1 MTRPRRGLLIRH
13 KLHLLVV
20 IPLVGLLLATAPLIA
35 DRVDRASQASDLA
48 GRMKAADL
56 IGALVQDV
64 QQERL
69 LSISYLASPDAAPN
83 AVVVQE
89 ALVSGAAAD
98 LRRSLGGRLTPALAA
113 ALGGV
118 DGADGIGALREQVVQ
133 HTITPNRL
141 NAAYDTVVGALI
153 DAVGLIHPR
162 DAAVAG
168 SADQDALDAL
178 FRADQ
183 YRGTAGAA
191 LLASV
196 AAPAGAAGSLGAA
209 GRAEQQEAVEV
220 DRFKELAT
228 ADQARLFRLAEF
240 GTASALVNDL
250 QGQVETAHGVSG
262 AGDQPAGQA
271 AQTGQ
276 PGKIG
281 QPGQTGPPTTSA
293 DPLSAA
299 DRRALADR
307 LADAVAAQYGLR
319 VLVEEKI
326 AHDIAGEAGHAAHT
340 ERIAAAG
347 FGVAVEALVIVVI
360 WLSVSIRRS
369 ISEPLRGLTEAATE
383 VADLADSEL
392 RRVADVDDSGPRS
405 PMPRLAAVRITSR
418 DEVGTLAEAF
428 NRVQA
433 TSARLLE
440 RQILSRRN
448 VAVMYGS
455 IGRRTLNLVRR
466 QLALIDDLEA
476 EEADADRLD
485 RLFRLDHAASRLRRS
500 AHSLIVL
507 SGTPYEDGA
516 PGEPLSL
523 YDAVRAAQSDI
534 DDYRRVVLTS
544 AVQDLLRPR
553 TAGDIVL
560 VLSELLANAVAFSPP
575 DSRVE
580 VSAYRVG
587 DDRCVRIVDHGAGM
601 AADRIERENTR
612 LVSRERLD
620 LAPTDVLG
628 LFVVGRLARRHGLS
642 VRLCDTAGGGVTAVV
657 VIPDRLFVAGT
668 APHNAAG
675 GADSASGVRGAEA
688 ADGGAAD
695 QIRREVAAAI
705 QRAMTAWSGEGVG
718 RRTAHQDHPDAAI
731 PDPDDGR
738 PPAWQPSRD
747 PGAVPFSLDRR
758 VPGARLT
765 PRTGGTPHVPPPTP
779 DPELVRA
786 EIEAFQAELPAP
798 TGWKRAGRTDERHT
812 EPRRTHSAGAGL
824 LLDRGRLRPADRR
837 RDRRASW
844 CPRTVCRSRCP
855 TPAARTPPTGSRPS
869 SRDWR
874 AWPAPSPRPRTWAR

>member
-1 MTRPRRGLLIRH
+1 MMRSRRGLLIRH
-13 KLHLLVV
+13 KLHLLVIV
-20 IPLVGLLLATAPLIA
+20 PLVGLTLATAPLITE
-35 DRVDRASQASDLA
+35 RVSRASQASDLA
-48 GRMKAADL
+48 ALMRTADL

-83 AVVVQE
+83 AVVVQQ

-98 LRRSLGGRLTPALAA
+98 LRRSLGGRLTPALTA
-113 ALGGV
+113 ALDGV
-118 DGADGIGALREQVVQ
+118 DRLSAQRQQVLRQTV
-133 HTITPNRL
+133 TPNRL
-141 NAAYDTVVGALI
+141 NSAYDTVIGALI
-153 DAVGLIHPR
+153 DGIGLIHPR
-162 DAAVAG
+162 DATVAG
-168 SADQDALDAL
+168 SADQVALDAL

-220 DRFKELAT
+220 DRFEELAT

-250 QGQVETAHGVSG
+250 QGQIETAHGVPADAG
-262 AGDQPAGQA
+262 AGQSSQSSQSSQA
-271 AQTGQ
+271 AQTG
-276 PGKIG
+276 PAGSG
-281 QPGQTGPPTTSA
+281 QSSASSQT
-293 DPLSAA
+293 AA
-299 DRRALADR
+299 DRRALVDR
-307 LADAVAAQYGLR
+307 LADAVTAQYGLR

-326 AHDIAGEAGHAAHT
+326 AHDISTEAGHAAHT

-347 FGVAVEALVIVVI
+347 FGVAVEALVVVVI
-360 WLSVSIRRS
+360 WLSISIRRS

-392 RRVADVDDSGPRS
+392 RRVADVDDSGPRA
-405 PMPRLAAVRITSR
+405 PMPRLAAVRLTSR

-448 VAVMYGS
+448 VALMYGS

-466 QLALIDDLEA
+466 QLALIDELEA
-476 EEADADRLD
+476 GEADADRLD

-544 AVQDLLRPR
+544 AVEDLLRPR

-560 VLSELLANAVAFSPP
+560 VLAELLANAVSFSPP
-575 DSRVE
+575 ESRVE
-580 VSAYRVG
+580 VAAYRVG
-587 DDRCVRIVDHGAGM
+587 GDRCVRIVDHGVGM
-601 AADRIERENTR
+601 PAERIERENTR

-620 LAPTDVLG
+620 LAPTDLLG
-628 LFVVGRLARRHGLS
+628 LFVVGRLARRHGLN
-642 VRLCDTAGGGVTAVV
+642 VRLSDTPGGGVTALV
-657 VIPDRLFVAGT
+657 VIPGRLFVADAEQAARGR
-668 APHNAAG
+668 APMAATSK
-675 GADSASGVRGAEA
+675 ARGAT
-688 ADGGAAD
+688 GT
-695 QIRREVAAAI
+695 
-705 QRAMTAWSGEGVG
+705 RAGS
-718 RRTAHQDHPDAAI
+718 
-731 PDPDDGR
+731 
-738 PPAWQPSRD
+738 
-747 PGAVPFSLDRR
+747 
-758 VPGARLT
+758 GARS
-765 PRTGGTPHVPPPTP
+765 
-779 DPELVRA
+779 
-786 EIEAFQAELPAP
+786 
-798 TGWKRAGRTDERHT
+798 
-812 EPRRTHSAGAGL
+812 PRRSAV
-824 LLDRGRLRPADRR
+824 R
-837 RDRRASW
+837 
-844 CPRTVCRSRCP
+844 
-855 TPAARTPPTGSRPS
+855 
-869 SRDWR
+869 
-874 AWPAPSPRPRTWAR
+874 

>member
-1 MTRPRRGLLIRH
+1 MMRSRRGLLIRH
-13 KLHLLVV
+13 KLHLLVIV
-20 IPLVGLLLATAPLIA
+20 PLAGLILATAPLITE
-35 DRVDRASQASDLA
+35 RVSRASQASDLA
-48 GRMKAADL
+48 GLMRTADL

-69 LSISYLASPDAAPN
+69 LSISFLASPDAAPN
-83 AVVVQE
+83 AVVVQQ

-98 LRRSLGGRLTPALAA
+98 LRRSLGGRLTPALTA
-113 ALGGV
+113 ALDGV
-118 DGADGIGALREQVVQ
+118 DDLSTLRQQILHQTV
-133 HTITPNRL
+133 TPNRL
-141 NAAYDTVVGALI
+141 NSAYDTVVGALI
-153 DAVGLIHPR
+153 DGIGLIHPR
-162 DAAVAG
+162 DATVAG
-168 SADQDALDAL
+168 SADQAALDAL

-196 AAPAGAAGSLGAA
+196 AVPAGAAGSLGAA

-220 DRFKELAT
+220 DRFEELAT

-250 QGQVETAHGVSG
+250 QGQIETAHGVPADAG
-262 AGDQPAGQA
+262 ADQSGQA
-271 AQTGQ
+271 QVQSSASPQSQT
-276 PGKIG
+276 
-281 QPGQTGPPTTSA
+281 
-293 DPLSAA
+293 AA
-299 DRRALADR
+299 DRRALVDR
-307 LADAVAAQYGLR
+307 LADAVTAQYGLR

-326 AHDIAGEAGHAAHT
+326 AHDISTEAGHAAHT

-347 FGVAVEALVIVVI
+347 FGVAVEALVVIVI
-360 WLSVSIRRS
+360 WLSISIRRS

-392 RRVADVDDSGPRS
+392 RRVADVDDSGPRA
-405 PMPRLAAVRITSR
+405 PMPRLAAVRLTSR

-448 VAVMYGS
+448 VALMYGS

-466 QLALIDDLEA
+466 QLALIDELEA
-476 EEADADRLD
+476 GEADADRLD

-534 DDYRRVVLTS
+534 DDYRRVVLTA
-544 AVQDLLRPR
+544 AVEDLLRPR
-553 TAGDIVL
+553 TAGDVVL
-560 VLSELLANAVAFSPP
+560 VLAELLANAVAFSPP

-580 VSAYRVG
+580 VAAYRVG
-587 DDRCVRIVDHGAGM
+587 GERCVRIVDHGVGM
-601 AADRIERENTR
+601 PAERIASENTR

-620 LAPTDVLG
+620 LAPTDLLG

-642 VRLCDTAGGGVTAVV
+642 VRLSDTPGGGVTALV
-657 VIPDRLFVAGT
+657 VIPGRLFVAD
-668 APHNAAG
+668 AEQG
-675 GADSASGVRGAEA
+675 GADG
-688 ADGGAAD
+688 ADGRDLGGAGD
-695 QIRREVAAAI
+695 EGDDGRIRREVAEAI

-718 RRTAHQDHPDAAI
+718 RLLPSQDFDASVLV
-731 PDPDDGR
+731 PDDA

-747 PGAVPFSLDRR
+747 PGAVPFPLDRR
-758 VPGARLT
+758 IPGAHLT
-765 PRTGGTPHVPPPTP
+765 PRTGGTPRTAAPDP
-779 DPELVRA
+779 DPEAVRA
-786 EIEAFQAELPAP
+786 EIKAFE
-798 TGWKRAGRTDERHT
+798 
-812 EPRRTHSAGAGL
+812 AGA
-824 LLDRGRLRPADRR
+824 A
-837 RDRRASW
+837 RA
-844 CPRTVCRSRCP
+844 V
-855 TPAARTPPTGSRPS
+855 TPETSVEKR
-869 SRDWR
+869 
-874 AWPAPSPRPRTWAR
+874 

>member
-1 MTRPRRGLLIRH
+1 MPRPRRGLLIRH

-20 IPLVGLLLATAPLIA
+20 VPLVGLLLATAPLIA
-35 DRVDRASQASDLA
+35 DRVNRASQASDLA
-48 GRMKAADL
+48 GLMKAADL

-83 AVVVQE
+83 SLVVQE
-89 ALVSGAAAD
+89 ALVSGTAAD
-98 LRRSLGGRLTPALAA
+98 LRRSLGSQLTPALAA
-113 ALGGV
+113 ALDGV
-118 DGADGIGALREQVVQ
+118 DGADGIGALRGQVLQ
-133 HTITPNRL
+133 HAITPNRL
-141 NAAYDTVVGALI
+141 NSAYDTVVGALI
-153 DAVGLIHPR
+153 DAIGLIHPR
-162 DAAVAG
+162 DATVAG

-228 ADQARLFRLAEF
+228 TDQAQLFRLAEF

-250 QGQVETAHGVSG
+250 QGQIETAHGVPSG
-262 AGDQPAGQA
+262 SGDQPT
-271 AQTGQ
+271 AQTAQ
-276 PGKIG
+276 PA
-281 QPGQTGPPTTSA
+281 QTLQSAQTTQSTQTGYSSTPA
-293 DPLSAA
+293 DTQSAA
-299 DRRALADR
+299 DRRALVDR
-307 LADAVAAQYGLR
+307 LADAVTAQYGLR

-326 AHDIAGEAGHAAHT
+326 AHDIASEAGHAAHT
-340 ERIAAAG
+340 ERVAAAG
-347 FGVAVEALVIVVI
+347 FGVAVEALLIVVI

-476 EEADADRLD
+476 KEIDADRLD

-534 DDYRRVVLTS
+534 DDYRRVDSAS
-544 AVQDLLRPR
+544 AVEDLLRPR
-553 TAGDIVL
+553 TAGDVVL
-560 VLSELLANAVAFSPP
+560 VLAELMANAVAFSPP
-575 DSRVE
+575 ESRVE
-580 VSAYRVG
+580 VSAYRVA
-587 DDRCVRIVDHGAGM
+587 DDRCVRIVDHGVGM
-601 AADRIERENTR
+601 SADRIERENTR

-642 VRLCDTAGGGVTAVV
+642 VRLCETPGGGVTAVV
-657 VIPDRLFVAGT
+657 VIPDRLFVA
-668 APHNAAG
+668 AG
-675 GADSASGVRGAEA
+675 SGQKA
-688 ADGGAAD
+688 ADGTGGTEREAD
-695 QIRREVAAAI
+695 RIRREVAEAI

-718 RRTAHQDHPDAAI
+718 RRAHHQDTDSPVVETN
-731 PDPDDGR
+731 GV

-747 PGAVPFSLDRR
+747 PGTVPFPLARR
-758 VPGARLT
+758 VPGAHLT

-779 DPELVRA
+779 DPDAVRA
-786 EIEAFQAELPAP
+786 EIEAFQA
-798 TGWKRAGRTDERHT
+798 G
-812 EPRRTHSAGAGL
+812 
-824 LLDRGRLRPADRR
+824 
-837 RDRRASW
+837 
-844 CPRTVCRSRCP
+844 
-855 TPAARTPPTGSRPS
+855 AARADGMGTSVENR
-869 SRDWR
+869 
-874 AWPAPSPRPRTWAR
+874 

>member
-1 MTRPRRGLLIRH
+1 MMRSRRGLLIRH
-13 KLHLLVV
+13 KLHLLVIV
-20 IPLVGLLLATAPLIA
+20 PLVGLTLATAPLITE
-35 DRVDRASQASDLA
+35 RVSRASQASDLA
-48 GRMKAADL
+48 GLMHTADL

-69 LSISYLASPDAAPN
+69 LSISCLASPDAAPN
-83 AVVVQE
+83 AVVVQQ

-98 LRRSLGGRLTPALAA
+98 LRRSLGGRLTPALTAA
-113 ALGGV
+113 FDGV
-118 DGADGIGALREQVVQ
+118 DGLSALRQQVLHQSV
-133 HTITPNRL
+133 TPNRL
-141 NAAYDTVVGALI
+141 NSAYDAVVGALVDGI
-153 DAVGLIHPR
+153 GLIHPR
-162 DAAVAG
+162 DATVAG
-168 SADQDALDAL
+168 SADQAALDAL

-196 AAPAGAAGSLGAA
+196 AAPAGAAGALGAA

-220 DRFKELAT
+220 ERFEELAT

-250 QGQVETAHGVSG
+250 QGQIETAHGVP
-262 AGDQPAGQA
+262 ADATAGQSGQNSQSDQSS
-271 AQTGQ
+271 QT
-276 PGKIG
+276 
-281 QPGQTGPPTTSA
+281 
-293 DPLSAA
+293 AA
-299 DRRALADR
+299 DRRALVDR
-307 LADAVAAQYGLR
+307 LADAVTAQYGLR

-326 AHDIAGEAGHAAHT
+326 AHDISTEAGHAAHT

-347 FGVAVEALVIVVI
+347 FGAAVEALVVVVI
-360 WLSVSIRRS
+360 WLSISIRRS

-392 RRVADVDDSGPRS
+392 RRVADVDDSGPRA
-405 PMPRLAAVRITSR
+405 PMPRLAAVRLTSH

-448 VAVMYGS
+448 VALMYGS

-466 QLALIDDLEA
+466 QLALIDELEA
-476 EEADADRLD
+476 GEADADRLD

-544 AVQDLLRPR
+544 AVEDLLRPR
-553 TAGDIVL
+553 TAGDVVL
-560 VLSELLANAVAFSPP
+560 VLAELLANAVAFSPP
-575 DSRVE
+575 ESQVQ
-580 VSAYRVG
+580 VAAHRVG
-587 DDRCVRIVDHGAGM
+587 GDRCVRIVDHGVGM
-601 AADRIERENTR
+601 PAERIERENTR

-620 LAPTDVLG
+620 LAPTDLLG

-642 VRLCDTAGGGVTAVV
+642 VRLSDTPGGGVTALV
-657 VIPDRLFVAGT
+657 VIPGRLFVAD
-668 APHNAAG
+668 AAQD
-675 GADSASGVRGAEA
+675 GADG
-688 ADGGAAD
+688 ADGGD
-695 QIRREVAAAI
+695 IGGEGSEGDEGRIRREVAEAI
-705 QRAMTAWSGEGVG
+705 RRSMTAWSGEGVG
-718 RRTAHQDHPDAAI
+718 RLLPGQDAGASAPDA
-731 PDPDDGR
+731 DDA

-747 PGAVPFSLDRR
+747 PGAVPFPLDRR

-765 PRTGGTPHVPPPTP
+765 PRTGGTPRTARPAP
-779 DPELVRA
+779 DPEAVRA
-786 EIEAFQAELPAP
+786 EIEAFE
-798 TGWKRAGRTDERHT
+798 
-812 EPRRTHSAGAGL
+812 AGA
-824 LLDRGRLRPADRR
+824 A
-837 RDRRASW
+837 RAV
-844 CPRTVCRSRCP
+844 PETRVE
-855 TPAARTPPTGSRPS
+855 
-869 SRDWR
+869 D
-874 AWPAPSPRPRTWAR
+874 

>member
-13 KLHLLVV
+13 KLHLLVAV
-20 IPLVGLLLATAPLIA
+20 PLVGLLLATAPLID
-35 DRVDRASQASDLA
+35 DRVSRASQASDLA
-48 GRMKAADL
+48 GLMTAADR

-98 LRRSLGGRLTPALAA
+98 LRRSLGRRLTPELTA
-113 ALGGV
+113 ALDGV
-118 DGADGIGALREQVVQ
+118 DGLGPLRQQVLHQTV
-133 HTITPNRL
+133 TPNRL
-141 NAAYDTVVGALI
+141 NSAYDTVVGALI
-153 DAVGLIHPR
+153 DAIGLIHPR
-162 DAAVAG
+162 DATVAG
-168 SADQDALDAL
+168 SADQAALDAL

-191 LLASV
+191 LLASL
-196 AAPAGAAGSLGAA
+196 AAPAGAAGALGAA
-209 GRAEQQEAVEV
+209 GRAEQAEAVEV

-250 QGQVETAHGVSG
+250 QGQIETAHGAPADAQ
-262 AGDQPAGQA
+262 AGSAPSPASQTQTQTQTQTQPA
-271 AQTGQ
+271 
-276 PGKIG
+276 
-281 QPGQTGPPTTSA
+281 
-293 DPLSAA
+293 D
-299 DRRALADR
+299 DRRVLVDR
-307 LADAVAAQYGLR
+307 LADAVTAQYGLR

-326 AHDIAGEAGHAAHT
+326 AHDISTEAEHAAHT
-340 ERIAAAG
+340 ERIAALG
-347 FGVAVEALVIVVI
+347 FGVAVEALVVVVI
-360 WLSVSIRRS
+360 WLSISIRRS

-392 RRVADVDDSGPRS
+392 RRVADVDDSGPRA
-405 PMPRLAAVRITSR
+405 PMPRLAAVRLTSR

-466 QLALIDDLEA
+466 QLALIDELEA
-476 EEADADRLD
+476 GEADADRLD

-516 PGEPLSL
+516 PGEPLTL

-544 AVQDLLRPR
+544 VVEDLLRPR
-553 TAGDIVL
+553 TAGDVVL
-560 VLSELLANAVAFSPP
+560 VLAELLANAVAFSPP
-575 DSRVE
+575 DSKVE
-580 VSAYRVG
+580 VAAYSIG
-587 DDRCVRIVDHGAGM
+587 GDRCVRIVDHGVGM
-601 AADRIERENTR
+601 PADRIEEENTR

-620 LAPTDVLG
+620 LAPTDLLG

-642 VRLCDTAGGGVTAVV
+642 VRLSESPGGGVTAVV

-668 APHNAAG
+668 EKG
-675 GADSASGVRGAEA
+675 GAEGGIPPEVAEA
-688 ADGGAAD
+688 
-695 QIRREVAAAI
+695 IR
-705 QRAMTAWSGEGVG
+705 RAMTAWSGEGVG
-718 RRTAHQDHPDAAI
+718 RQLPAQRAGASA
-731 PDPDDGR
+731 PDPDDAL
-738 PPAWQPSRD
+738 PAWQPSRD
-747 PGAVPFSLDRR
+747 PGAVPFRLDRR
-758 VPGARLT
+758 VPGAT
-765 PRTGGTPHVPPPTP
+765 MAPRTGGTPGTPSPTP
-779 DPELVRA
+779 DPEAVRA
-786 EIEAFQAELPAP
+786 EIEAFEAGEARAAAE
-798 TGWKRAGRTDERHT
+798 TSVEKQ
-812 EPRRTHSAGAGL
+812 
-824 LLDRGRLRPADRR
+824 
-837 RDRRASW
+837 
-844 CPRTVCRSRCP
+844 
-855 TPAARTPPTGSRPS
+855 
-869 SRDWR
+869 
-874 AWPAPSPRPRTWAR
+874 

>member
-1 MTRPRRGLLIRH
+1 MMRSRRGLLIRH
-13 KLHLLVV
+13 KLHLLVIV
-20 IPLVGLLLATAPLIA
+20 PLVGLTLATAPLITE
-35 DRVDRASQASDLA
+35 RVSRASQASDLA
-48 GRMKAADL
+48 GLMRTADL

-83 AVVVQE
+83 AVVVQQ
-89 ALVSGAAAD
+89 ALVSGAATD
-98 LRRSLGGRLTPALAA
+98 LRRSLGGRLTPALTA
-113 ALGGV
+113 ALDGV
-118 DGADGIGALREQVVQ
+118 DGLSALRQQVLH
-133 HTITPNRL
+133 HTATPNRL
-141 NAAYDTVVGALI
+141 NSAYDTVVGALVDGI
-153 DAVGLIHPR
+153 GLIHPR
-162 DAAVAG
+162 DATVAG
-168 SADQDALDAL
+168 SADQAALDAL

-220 DRFKELAT
+220 DRFEELAT
-228 ADQARLFRLAEF
+228 PDQARLFRLAEF

-250 QGQVETAHGVSG
+250 QGQIETA
-262 AGDQPAGQA
+262 
-271 AQTGQ
+271 
-276 PGKIG
+276 
-281 QPGQTGPPTTSA
+281 QPGQTGSAPSPATSQSA
-293 DPLSAA
+293 PQSQSQSQSQSQPQSQPAA
-299 DRRALADR
+299 DRRALVDR
-307 LADAVAAQYGLR
+307 LADAVTAQYGLR

-326 AHDIAGEAGHAAHT
+326 AHDISTEAGHAAHT

-347 FGVAVEALVIVVI
+347 FGAAVEALVVVVI
-360 WLSVSIRRS
+360 WLSISIRRS

-392 RRVADVDDSGPRS
+392 RRVADVDDSGPRA
-405 PMPRLAAVRITSR
+405 PMPRLAAVRLTSR

-448 VAVMYGS
+448 VALMYGS

-466 QLALIDDLEA
+466 QLALIDELEA
-476 EEADADRLD
+476 GEADADRLD

-544 AVQDLLRPR
+544 AVEDPLRPR
-553 TAGDIVL
+553 TAGDVVL
-560 VLSELLANAVAFSPP
+560 VLAELLANAVAFSPP
-575 DSRVE
+575 ESRVQ
-580 VSAYRVG
+580 VAAYRVG
-587 DDRCVRIVDHGAGM
+587 GDRCVRIVDHGVGM
-601 AADRIERENTR
+601 PAERIERENTR

-620 LAPTDVLG
+620 LAPTDLLG

-642 VRLCDTAGGGVTAVV
+642 VHLSDTPGGGVTALV
-657 VIPDRLFVAGT
+657 VIPGRLFVADAEPGR
-668 APHNAAG
+668 ADRAG
-675 GADSASGVRGAEA
+675 GVDGADVEGEGDEGR
-688 ADGGAAD
+688 
-695 QIRREVAAAI
+695 IRREVAEAI
-705 QRAMTAWSGEGVG
+705 RRAMTAWSGEGVG
-718 RRTAHQDHPDAAI
+718 RRIPGQDADASAHDRDDA
-731 PDPDDGR
+731 

-747 PGAVPFSLDRR
+747 PGAVPFPLDRR

-765 PRTGGTPHVPPPTP
+765 PRTGGTPRTAPPAP
-779 DPELVRA
+779 DPEAVRA
-786 EIEAFQAELPAP
+786 EIEAFE
-798 TGWKRAGRTDERHT
+798 
-812 EPRRTHSAGAGL
+812 AGA
-824 LLDRGRLRPADRR
+824 A
-837 RDRRASW
+837 RA
-844 CPRTVCRSRCP
+844 
-855 TPAARTPPTGSRPS
+855 AAPETSVENR
-869 SRDWR
+869 
-874 AWPAPSPRPRTWAR
+874 

>member
-1 MTRPRRGLLIRH
+1 MMRSRRGLLIRH
-13 KLHLLVV
+13 KLHLLVIV
-20 IPLVGLLLATAPLIA
+20 PLAGLILATAPLITE
-35 DRVDRASQASDLA
+35 RVSRASQASDLA
-48 GRMKAADL
+48 GLMRTADL

-83 AVVVQE
+83 AVVVQQ

-98 LRRSLGGRLTPALAA
+98 LRRSLGGRLTPALTA
-113 ALGGV
+113 ALDGV
-118 DGADGIGALREQVVQ
+118 DGLSTLRQQILHQTV
-133 HTITPNRL
+133 TPNRL
-141 NAAYDTVVGALI
+141 NSAYDTVAGALI
-153 DAVGLIHPR
+153 DGIGLIHPR
-162 DAAVAG
+162 DATVAG
-168 SADQDALDAL
+168 SADQAALDAL

-220 DRFKELAT
+220 DRFEELAT

-250 QGQVETAHGVSG
+250 QGQIETAHGG
-262 AGDQPAGQA
+262 PADARADQSGQA
-271 AQTGQ
+271 PSQSPATPQT
-276 PGKIG
+276 
-281 QPGQTGPPTTSA
+281 
-293 DPLSAA
+293 AA
-299 DRRALADR
+299 DRRALVDR
-307 LADAVAAQYGLR
+307 LADAVTAQYGLR

-326 AHDIAGEAGHAAHT
+326 AHDISTEAGHAAHT

-347 FGVAVEALVIVVI
+347 FGAAVEALVVVVI
-360 WLSVSIRRS
+360 WLSISIRRS

-392 RRVADVDDSGPRS
+392 RRVADVDDSGPRA
-405 PMPRLAAVRITSR
+405 PMPRLAAVRLTSR

-448 VAVMYGS
+448 VALMYGS

-466 QLALIDDLEA
+466 QLALIDELEA
-476 EEADADRLD
+476 GEADADRLE

-544 AVQDLLRPR
+544 AVEDLLRPR
-553 TAGDIVL
+553 TAGDVVL
-560 VLSELLANAVAFSPP
+560 VLAELLANAVAFSPP

-580 VSAYRVG
+580 VAAYRAG
-587 DDRCVRIVDHGAGM
+587 GERCVRIVDHGVGM
-601 AADRIERENTR
+601 PAERIERENTR

-620 LAPTDVLG
+620 LAPTDLLG

-642 VRLCDTAGGGVTAVV
+642 VRLSDTPGGGVTALV
-657 VIPDRLFVAGT
+657 VIPGRLFVADAGQGGT
-668 APHNAAG
+668 
-675 GADSASGVRGAEA
+675 DA
-688 ADGGAAD
+688 ADGGD
-695 QIRREVAAAI
+695 VGGEGDEGDEVDEGRIRREVAEAI
-705 QRAMTAWSGEGVG
+705 RRAMTAWSGEGVG
-718 RRTAHQDHPDAAI
+718 RRIPGQDADASARE
-731 PDPDDGR
+731 PDDAL
-738 PPAWQPSRD
+738 PAWQPSRD
-747 PGAVPFSLDRR
+747 PGAVPFPLDRR

-765 PRTGGTPHVPPPTP
+765 PRTGGTPRTAPPAP
-779 DPELVRA
+779 DPRAVRA
-786 EIEAFQAELPAP
+786 EIEDFE
-798 TGWKRAGRTDERHT
+798 
-812 EPRRTHSAGAGL
+812 AGA
-824 LLDRGRLRPADRR
+824 A
-837 RDRRASW
+837 RA
-844 CPRTVCRSRCP
+844 V
-855 TPAARTPPTGSRPS
+855 
-869 SRDWR
+869 
-874 AWPAPSPRPRTWAR
+874 APETSVENR